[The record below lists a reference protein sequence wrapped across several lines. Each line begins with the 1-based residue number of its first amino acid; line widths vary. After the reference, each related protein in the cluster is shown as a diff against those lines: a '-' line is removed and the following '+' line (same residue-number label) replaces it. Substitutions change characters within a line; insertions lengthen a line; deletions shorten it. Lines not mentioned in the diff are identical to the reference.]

1 METPKRAVAYCV
13 HDDHYYLDCSLNSF
27 RPAGPAF
34 VFVSNSPW
42 HMEPG
47 NWQKS
52 VEAAELAGAT
62 VVIGEWTSE
71 LDQRKAALAH
81 LESLGFQYAFIP
93 DGDEVIEAELLAAL
107 VGIADA
113 GLADRVYIEWDTYW
127 KSPEYVIRPR
137 EGFVPAMLI
146 KLGTATPV
154 GGRNFEGGR
163 HLLLNGTFGI
173 VHHLSWVGPEE
184 RILRKLSTW
193 GHALEVLPNWY
204 EQIWKAWDNNKLL
217 RSLHPTHPAAYE
229 FSERVQIPAILEPA
243 LQKYRSFSAESVS
256 DESPAP
262 PTCTVSVVIPH
273 HSDLDGL
280 RACLESL
287 SKCDDL
293 LKEIVI
299 IDNGSGHGLDGSLR
313 QPDKTKVIRL
323 EANVGFPKACN
334 LGFAETA
341 GEVVIF
347 LNDDTIVPRSG
358 LIELLRS
365 LHSSGTVGAAGPF
378 TNNSG
383 HFQKIVPTYTS
394 TSHLDLFAEDFAT
407 RKAPDVETDMLV
419 GFCLAAKRSVLDE
432 VGGFDEEFGLGTFE
446 DNDLCYRLRRAGY
459 KLLISAKS
467 FIHHKG
473 SQTLGK
479 VVRSPRALL
488 SRNLQLFIQKWR
500 DDLETGFASHL
511 SGLSGEPIQFAP
523 RQKPENRLSQVKNL
537 AEQAD
542 ISLCM
547 IAKNE
552 ERVIRDA
559 LTSANPFFKQVIVV
573 DTGSTDRTK
582 EIAAE
587 CGAEVH
593 EYPWDDSFSNA
604 RNESLKHATG
614 KWIIWIDCD
623 DTIPWQSGM
632 NILTT
637 VLNAP
642 REIIGFVVPVQ
653 FVDSS
658 DLRTGTRVDHV
669 KLFRNHPKAR
679 FEHRI
684 HEQILPALNKLGGG
698 IARCD
703 AVVLHSGYDN
713 STEGQ
718 SKKRE
723 RDFKLLELELNEN
736 PEHPFTNFNLGMT
749 HHFAGD
755 LNEAVRYLKR
765 SIELAEPQTTYLRKA
780 WTLLANS
787 YIKLNH
793 IDEAIQA
800 YEQGL
805 KSVPNDSEL
814 HFEYARALRVQGR
827 NQEALE
833 QLNKIMGPNTEAFT
847 SVDVSIL
854 GWRKEFEIA
863 LAHLDLGNWPEARES
878 LIASMNE
885 TSGRF
890 EPALTLFEQAMHRA
904 DYKAASIA
912 KQQIEDVAGQ
922 GFLWVKMSF
931 EYAVAIL
938 GPHAAFDWLQNF
950 VTNNPANQS
959 ARVFL
964 AERLLTMGQRDMA
977 VPHLR
982 VLDDLEEPWAA
993 LCMAK
998 ICLEIG
1004 DRSNALLW
1012 LERTLDLDPE
1022 NEEAKN
1028 LRAENIK
1035 NS

>member
-1 METPKRAVAYCV
+1 MEIPVRAVAYCV
-13 HDDHYYLDCSLNSF
+13 HDDHYYLECSLESF
-27 RPAGPAF
+27 REAGPAY
-34 VFVSNSPW
+34 VFISKTPW
-42 HMEPG
+42 HGEPG
-47 NWQKS
+47 HWEKCIA
-52 VEAAELAGAT
+52 AAESAGAT
-62 VVIGEWTSE
+62 VVCGEWGSE
-71 LDQRKAALAH
+71 IDQRMAALSH
-81 LESLGFQYAFIP
+81 LESLGFEYAFIP
-93 DGDEVIEAELLAAL
+93 DGDEVIEPELLATL
-107 VGIADA
+107 IGIADA
-113 GLADRVYIEWDTYW
+113 GLADRVYVEWDTYW

-137 EGFVPAMLI
+137 EGFVPAMLV

-163 HLLLNGTFGI
+163 YLRLNGTFGI

-204 EQIWKAWDNNKLL
+204 EQIWKAWDNDKLL
-217 RSLHPTHPAAYE
+217 RTLHPTHPAAYE
-229 FSERVQIPAILEPA
+229 FAERVPVPAILEPA
-243 LQKYRSFSAESVS
+243 LQKFRSFATDSERG
-256 DESPAP
+256 DSPP
-262 PTCTVSVVIPH
+262 PPKCTVSVVIPH

-287 SKCDDL
+287 LKCDDL
-293 LKEIVI
+293 LNEIVI
-299 IDNGSGHGLDGSLR
+299 VDNGSDHGLDGSVR
-313 QPDKTKVIRL
+313 RSNKTDVIRL
-323 EANVGFPKACN
+323 EENVGFPKACN
-334 LGFAETA
+334 VGFAQTT
-341 GEVVIF
+341 GNVVIF
-347 LNDDTIVPRSG
+347 LNDDTIVPRLG

-365 LHSSGTVGAAGPF
+365 LSSSGSVGAAGPY

-383 HFQKIVPTYTS
+383 HSQKIAATYTS
-394 TSHLDLFAEDFAT
+394 LSNLDLFAEDFAT
-407 RKAPDVETDMLV
+407 RKAPDTETDMLV
-419 GFCLAAKRSVLDE
+419 GFCLAVKRSVLNE

-446 DNDLCYRLRRAGY
+446 DNDLCYRMRRAGY

-467 FIHHKG
+467 FIHHQG
-473 SQTLGK
+473 SQTLAK

-488 SRNLQLFIQKWR
+488 NRNQELFIRKWR

-511 SGLSGEPIQFAP
+511 SGLSAAPIVFTAK
-523 RQKPENRLSQVKNL
+523 QKPENRLAQVISL
-537 AEQAD
+537 AEQAN

-559 LTSANPFFKQVIVV
+559 LTSAKPFFSQVIVV

-582 EIAAE
+582 QFATD
-587 CGAEVH
+587 CGAEVFD
-593 EYPWDDSFSNA
+593 YPWDDSFSNA
-604 RNESLKHATG
+604 RNESLLHATG
-614 KWIIWIDCD
+614 KWIMWIDCD
-623 DTIPWQSGM
+623 DTIPWQSGI

-653 FVDSS
+653 FVDAA

-713 STEGQ
+713 SPEGQ
-718 SKKRE
+718 SRKRE
-723 RDFKLLELELNEN
+723 RDFKLLGLELSEN
-736 PEHPFTNFNLGMT
+736 PDHPFTNFNLGMT

-755 LNEAVRYLKR
+755 LNEAIKYLKR
-765 SIELAEPQTTYLRKA
+765 SIALAEPQTTYLRKA

-787 YIKLNH
+787 YIKLNS
-793 IDEAIQA
+793 IDDAIQA

-805 KSVPNDSEL
+805 ESVPNDSEL
-814 HFEYARALRVQGR
+814 HFEYARALRLQGR
-827 NQEALE
+827 NQEALD
-833 QLNKIMGPNTEAFT
+833 QLYQITGPNTEAFT

-878 LIASMNE
+878 LIAAMNQ
-885 TSGRF
+885 TSGRL

-904 DYKAASIA
+904 DYKAAAIA
-912 KQQIEDVAGQ
+912 KQRVEDVTGQ
-922 GFLWVKMSF
+922 SFLTVKLNF
-931 EYAVAIL
+931 EYALAIL
-938 GPHAAFDWLQNF
+938 GSHAAFDWLQSF
-950 VTNNPANQS
+950 VESNTANQS

-964 AERLLTMGQRDMA
+964 AERLLTMGERDAA

-982 VLDDLEEPWAA
+982 ALDDFEEPWAA

-1004 DRSNALLW
+1004 DRSNAQLW
-1012 LERTLDLDPE
+1012 LARTLDLDPT

-1028 LRAENIK
+1028 LREENIK